1 MPWIPSLLGVIEEKI
16 LYLKYYRP
24 PLGLSIF
31 WKWKQFFDFRHLFKH
46 FYPLCHF
53 TPSDHWSESELWSG
67 NSPSSVW
74 FRIRTSIYS
83 FNVTTFTF
91 RTDNIYAFCDDAWI
105 IIHVGKR
112 IDEKIA
118 LFKKGTFFITG
129 WHINPK
135 FGDSQKLYYGCG
147 NFTFLKIML
156 MYDILTTWNFWI
168 KYIFL
173 FSKFYVSTHANF
185 FNYSQI

>member
-1 MPWIPSLLGVIEEKI
+1 MPCSHRGK
-16 LYLKYYRP
+16 KYYRP

-46 FYPLCHF
+46 FYSLCHF

-74 FRIRTSIYS
+74 FRTRTNIYS

-118 LFKKGTFFITG
+118 LFKKGTFFHNRLAYQPKIWGLSKTVLWMWQFHFFKNYVNV
-129 WHINPK
+129 WHTYNME
-135 FGDSQKLYYGCG
+135 
-147 NFTFLKIML
+147 FLDKIYFL
-156 MYDILTTWNFWI
+156 IFKVLR
-168 KYIFL
+168 KY
-173 FSKFYVSTHANF
+173 TCEF
-185 FNYSQI
+185 F